1 MKTKKQDNLLT
12 ISSICR
18 SGREKEPQHNF
29 LSVLLNIDELLL
41 IEDIITS
48 CYHEVI
54 IIIILIS
61 LGHIYMLEP
70 NLSRTVASADVSGDL
85 ENHFLPLVNLLMAE
99 NEDGMRSRV

>member
-41 IEDIITS
+41 IEDITTLAS
-48 CYHEVI
+48 CYHEV
-54 IIIILIS
+54 
-61 LGHIYMLEP
+61 GKK
-70 NLSRTVASADVSGDL
+70 ASS
-85 ENHFLPLVNLLMAE
+85 
-99 NEDGMRSRV
+99 SS